1 MMANVLIIDD
11 SETERQYLSKILIA
25 EGHTVEFA
33 HNAEDGIART
43 RELKPDLVLMDVV
56 MPKMNGFQ
64 ATRILTKDA
73 ATAHIPIIVVS
84 TKDQETDRIWAQRQG
99 ACDYL
104 VKPVPK
110 SDLLTALRQH
120 LR

>member
-1 MMANVLIIDD
+1 MANVLIIDD
-11 SETERQYLSKILIA
+11 SETERQYLSKILLA
-25 EGHTVEFA
+25 EGHNIEFA
-33 HNAEDGIART
+33 HNAEDGIERV
-43 RELKPDLVLMDVV
+43 RELKPDLVLMDVM

-73 ATAHIPIIVVS
+73 ATSKIPNIVVS
-84 TKDQETDRIWAQRQG
+84 TKDQETDRIWAHRQG

-110 SDLLTALRQH
+110 ADLLNAVRRH
-120 LR
+120 LK